1 MEFLEYV
8 PRIVQDFSDKKG
20 LFIEESALSFSS

>member
-8 PRIVQDFSDKKG
+8 PRIEQDFSDKKG
-20 LFIEESALSFSS
+20 LFIVESAFSLSI